1 MNKPKYEVVEGV
13 IENLNV
19 YDADVNY
26 LNDSETNSR
35 VAGIVSV
42 LQAATGS
49 PGAVHSAQAAND
61 SGDPVEAYSMTV
73 GGRMIHG
80 SFWKTTFQN
89 GDHVKV
95 VGFREDNIFH
105 AIAVTIPEER
115 VIWMQPH
122 CERGVVEQRKYLI
135 RNSLIFVI
143 FVFAVL
149 AFLVRN
155 EAMKFWLYL
164 ACGATTSI
172 GILFFTVGLSWKDLM
187 TFANRMS
194 RVGAALNIDSPDGIN
209 LPRSTTE
216 MIKKGKPELPMGV
229 YYY

>member
-1 MNKPKYEVVEGV
+1 MNKPKCEVVEGV

-73 GGRMIHG
+73 GGRTIHG

-164 ACGATTSI
+164 VCGATTSI

-209 LPRSTTE
+209 LPRSTKE